1 MILYFSIEIVIILYR
16 FHQIMKFSKPI
27 TDIIRERTSWR
38 TYYPELLK
46 EDVKGE
52 IETLLEQGNLVSP
65 FSSKTGNCRFELV
78 SVLEFDPNEQKKLGT
93 YGMISGAQEFIVGAS
108 EKSEYNKLNYG
119 YLMEMIILKAT
130 ELGLGT
136 CWLGGTFNR
145 TIFSKK
151 VNCKAEEIIPA
162 ITPIGYPAKRRTREK
177 VIRRMIQAKNRK
189 PWEEIF
195 FNNNF
200 QNPLFSENLNEYATI
215 LEMVRL
221 GPSAGNKQ
229 PWRIIK
235 EENENNFHFYVK
247 YPEGKLAVNYRPFV
261 RLDMGIAT
269 CHFDLTAKQF
279 GIKGGWHFTNPDI
292 PLPENL
298 DYIVTWK
305 SE

>member
-1 MILYFSIEIVIILYR
+1 
-16 FHQIMKFSKPI
+16 MKFSKPI

-38 TYYPELLK
+38 TYFPELLK
-46 EDVKGE
+46 EDIKGE
-52 IETLLEQGNLVSP
+52 IEKILKQDSLISP

-78 SVLEFDPNEQKKLGT
+78 SVLEFDPNEQKQLGT

-108 EKSEYNKLNYG
+108 EKSEYSKINFG
-119 YLMEMIILKAT
+119 YLMELIILKAT
-130 ELGLGT
+130 DLGLGT

-151 VNCKAEEIIPA
+151 VNCKAAEVIPA
-162 ITPIGYPAKRRTREK
+162 ITPIGTSAKRRSREK
-177 VIRRMIQAKNRK
+177 IIRRMIQAKKRK

-195 FNNNF
+195 FNANF
-200 QNPLFSENLNEYATI
+200 QNPLSSENLDEYSTI

-235 EENENNFHFYVK
+235 EENRNVFHFYVK
-247 YPEGKLAVNYRPFV
+247 YPEGKIAASYRPFV
-261 RLDMGIAT
+261 KLDMGIAT
-269 CHFDLTAKQF
+269 CHFDLTTKEY
-279 GIKGGWHFTNPDI
+279 GLKGGWHFTNPDI
-292 PLPENL
+292 SLPENV
-298 DYIVTWK
+298 DYVVTWK

>member
-1 MILYFSIEIVIILYR
+1 
-16 FHQIMKFSKPI
+16 MKFSKPI
-27 TDIIRERTSWR
+27 EDIIRERTSWR
-38 TYYPELLK
+38 TYYPELLE

-52 IETLLEQGNLVSP
+52 IEKILKQGDLISP
-65 FSSKTGNCRFELV
+65 FSSKTGNCRYELV
-78 SVLEFDPNEQKKLGT
+78 SVLEFDPDEQKQLGT

-108 EKSEYNKLNYG
+108 EKSEYYKINFG
-119 YLMEMIILKAT
+119 YLMELIILKAT
-130 ELGLGT
+130 DLGLGT

-151 VNCKAEEIIPA
+151 INCKAEEVIPA
-162 ITPIGYPAKRRTREK
+162 ISPIGHPAKRRSREK
-177 VIRRMIQAKNRK
+177 IIRRFVQAKKRK

-195 FNNNF
+195 FIGNF
-200 QNPLFSENLNEYATI
+200 QNPLSEETSENLNEYNSI

-235 EENENNFHFYVK
+235 EENGNDFHFYVK
-247 YPEGKLAVNYRPFV
+247 YPEGKLAANYRPFV
-261 RLDMGIAT
+261 KLDMGIAT
-269 CHFDLTAKQF
+269 CHFDLTAKEY
-279 GIKGGWHFTNPDI
+279 GIKGGWHFTKPDI
-292 PLPENL
+292 QIPENL

>member
-1 MILYFSIEIVIILYR
+1 MD
-16 FHQIMKFSKPI
+16 FSKSI
-27 TDIIRERTSWR
+27 TDLIKERTSWR
-38 TYYPELLK
+38 TYYPKLL
-46 EDVKGE
+46 EDDVKE
-52 IETLLEQGNLVSP
+52 KIEGILKQGDLVSP
-65 FSSKTGNCRFELV
+65 FSSKTGTCRFELV
-78 SVLEFDPNEQKKLGT
+78 SVLEFEPDEQRQLGT

-108 EKSEYNKLNYG
+108 ERSEYYKLNYG
-119 YLMEMIILKAT
+119 YVMELIILKAT
-130 ELGLGT
+130 DLGLGT

-151 VNCKAEEIIPA
+151 INCKAEEVIPA
-162 ITPIGYPAKRRTREK
+162 ITPIGYPAKRRSREK
-177 VIRRMIQAKNRK
+177 IIRKVIQAKKRK
-189 PWEEIF
+189 PWETIF
-195 FNNNF
+195 FNANF
-200 QNPLFSENLNEYATI
+200 QNSLSNEKLNEYSTI

-229 PWRIIK
+229 PWRIVK
-235 EENENNFHFYVK
+235 KENENVFHFYVK